1 MIGYYDYSMFL
12 TYLSAVSAVVG
23 VVLTL
28 SAGGHPH
35 LGTAALLL
43 CGLCDAFDGKVAR
56 TKSDRTELEKRFGIQ
71 VDSLADLLAFGMLP
85 AAIGAAL
92 YRQSLLGAA
101 KTRMAY
107 SILLFAVMALYVL
120 AALIRLAYFNVTEE
134 ERQQLDHGAR
144 RTYVGLP
151 VTASALISPAVMLL
165 GRLLPMDITPV
176 YLSVML
182 FTGAAFVG
190 RFRVRKPGLRGILAL
205 VALGLAEF
213 VLLLV
218 LGQMR

>member
-1 MIGYYDYSMFL
+1 MIGYYDYTMFL

-23 VVLTL
+23 VALTL

-92 YRQSLLGAA
+92 YRQSMPGAA

-120 AALIRLAYFNVTEE
+120 AALIRLAFFNVLEE
-134 ERQQLDHGAR
+134 ERD
-144 RTYVGLP
+144 RTRTGERKVYVGLP
-151 VTASALISPAVMLL
+151 TTSVALIFPGVLLLQHLVKVDLTWLYFAGLAAVAW
-165 GRLLPMDITPV
+165 
-176 YLSVML
+176 L
-182 FTGAAFVG
+182 FVCKLEIP
-190 RFRVRKPGLRGILAL
+190 KPGMKGILAL
-205 VALGLAEF
+205 IGLGLVEF
-213 VLLLV
+213 VVMLATCML
-218 LGQMR
+218 